1 MALRSER
8 VRLFQTLPHACGYF
22 HARTAQN
29 LVLDPSAPELARL
42 YALALGRGFRR
53 AGGHVYH
60 PHCPR
65 CHACEPC
72 RIDVAAFVP
81 DRSQRR
87 CLRRNTDLELSEHP
101 PALTDERHDL
111 YARYLRA
118 RHPGGGMDEASSE
131 DFSHF
136 LVASWSPT
144 VFLEFRRHD
153 ELLAV
158 AVTDVCSSGVSAV
171 YTFFDPDQPARGL
184 GTFAILSQI
193 ELARARGLPH
203 VYLGYW
209 IANHP
214 KMGYKSR
221 FNALEVLG
229 PGGWSKL
236 RARRDASG

>member
-72 RIDVAAFVP
+72 RIDVAAFKP
-81 DRSQRR
+81 DRSQKR
-87 CLRRNTDLELSEHP
+87 CMRRNADLSISEET
-101 PALTDERHDL
+101 AGLTDERHDL
-111 YARYLRA
+111 YARYLHA
-118 RHPGGGMDEASSE
+118 RHAGGGMDEASDE

-144 VFLEFRRHD
+144 VFLEFRLHGK
-153 ELLAV
+153 LLAL
-158 AVTDVCSSGVSAV
+158 AVTDVCPTGISAV
-171 YTFFDPDQPARGL
+171 YTFFDPDLPARGL

-209 IANHP
+209 IAHHP

-221 FNALEVLG
+221 FDALEVLRPDG
-229 PGGWSKL
+229 WQLLKPG
-236 RARRDASG
+236 A